1 MNDFTNLLVALAA
14 LWLMVYGISVTISGV
29 WPQAGKWYLKTSQK
43 IVKSIVTY
51 PFRAI
56 AFLLTTTAKSIWK
69 MLP

>member
-1 MNDFTNLLVALAA
+1 MNELASLLTAFAV